1 LYQCYVLF
9 NNLTSLSP
17 LLVLHDQYR
26 WLVIDL
32 IHGCK
37 SLLFLLDT
45 KTKQSKITY
54 KKLVKKMKEKTNFS

>member
-1 LYQCYVLF
+1 
-9 NNLTSLSP
+9 
-17 LLVLHDQYR
+17 VLHDQYR

-37 SLLFLLDT
+37 SLLFFLLDT